1 MRSRTPREII
11 DKAIEENRFG
21 ERLLYGLAA
30 GFATVG
36 LLVLIWAAINR
47 EGLIAI
53 AGSVASS
60 LFWPA
65 VRSARQTRKESIAIR
80 LLEAPLS
87 RADTSKDAADM
98 IHHFFDKLMLEKPA
112 VVAAKAGGATQSI
125 GEP

>member
-1 MRSRTPREII
+1 VI

-21 ERLLYGLAA
+21 ERLLYCLAA
-30 GFATVG
+30 GFACVG
-36 LLVLIWAAINR
+36 LLVLVWAAINR
-47 EGLIAI
+47 EGIIAI

-87 RADTSKDAADM
+87 RVDTSQEAAEM
-98 IHHFFDKLMLEKPA
+98 LHMFFLNLMLDRVGKA
-112 VVAAKAGGATQSI
+112 AAAKAGGRDTDI
-125 GEP
+125 GES